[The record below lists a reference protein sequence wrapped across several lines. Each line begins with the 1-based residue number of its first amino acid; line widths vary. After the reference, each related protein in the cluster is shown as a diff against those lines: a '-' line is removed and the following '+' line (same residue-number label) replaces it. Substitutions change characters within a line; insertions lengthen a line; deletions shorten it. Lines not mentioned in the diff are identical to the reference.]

1 MTNHSYTILMAP
13 VFSRSFCCLCLFL
26 KVSPFSHRGSYRM
39 LWFLCLA
46 SFTNCALGFELVAL
60 VTNFAK
66 DTISVVLHSLLVDIP
81 IGAVQEQETVANETE
96 IPSDAGTCRLY
107 VHKGRGTVYKGKGF

>member
-1 MTNHSYTILMAP
+1 
-13 VFSRSFCCLCLFL
+13 
-26 KVSPFSHRGSYRM
+26 M
-39 LWFLCLA
+39 LWFLLLLCLA
-46 SFTNCALGFELVAL
+46 SFTNCALGFELVAR

-96 IPSDAGTCRLY
+96 ILSDAGTCRLY
-107 VHKGRGTVYKGKGF
+107 VHKGS

>member
-1 MTNHSYTILMAP
+1 
-13 VFSRSFCCLCLFL
+13 
-26 KVSPFSHRGSYRM
+26 M
-39 LWFLCLA
+39 L
-46 SFTNCALGFELVAL
+46 LGLNWSL
-60 VTNFAK
+60 GVTNFAK

-107 VHKGRGTVYKGKGF
+107 VHKGSRGVFTRVRVFNLKLIYM